1 MYMKYNYLMNLNA
14 DKVYIKNL
22 YDSKGITI
30 NLQQAEDII
39 KEYYQFQKFID
50 AVKKL

>member
-1 MYMKYNYLMNLNA
+1 MTIPIA
-14 DKVYIKNL
+14 DKIYIQNL
-22 YDSKGITI
+22 YSSKHLII

-50 AVKKL
+50 AVKNYRGNKRK

>member
-1 MYMKYNYLMNLNA
+1 MKLKLIPFA

-22 YDSKGITI
+22 YDSKGVTI

>member
-1 MYMKYNYLMNLNA
+1 MIHVA
-14 DKVYIKNL
+14 DKVYIQKL
-22 YDSKGITI
+22 YLSKHLEIS
-30 NLQQAEDII
+30 LQQAEDII